1 MDHTEQAFKE
11 LFAREYNNLCQYAYS
26 YLKEEHMAEDV
37 VQETFVKIWETKR
50 ELIGKPEIRFYLV
63 TAVRNNAI
71 SVLRKQASSQTRYV
85 DETPEPA
92 PELFHTRREQLEHEA
107 SRNERIAVVL
117 NTLPPKCGEIFLMV
131 KMQGLSY
138 KQVAD
143 ALSISVKTVEN
154 QMGKALRLVRDS
166 QKLVTV
172 LIATLFS
179 FVEPLAASGFRIAA
193 ALFA

>member
-11 LFAREYNNLCQYAYS
+11 LFSREYGNLCQYAYS

-37 VQETFVKIWETKR
+37 VQETFVRIWETKR
-50 ELIGKPEIRFYLV
+50 DLIGKPEIRFYLA

-71 SVLRKQASSQTRYV
+71 SVLRKQTASQTRYV

-92 PELFHTRREQLEHEA
+92 PELFHTRREQLEQEA
-107 SRNERIAVVL
+107 SRNERIAAAL
-117 NTLPPKCGEIFLMV
+117 NTLPPKCREVFLLV

-138 KQVAD
+138 RQVAD
-143 ALSISVKTVEN
+143 TLGISVKTVEN
-154 QMGKALRLVRDS
+154 QMGKALRLVRDC

-172 LIATLFS
+172 LIATLLF
-179 FVEPLAASGFRIAA
+179 FPAALGARIAA